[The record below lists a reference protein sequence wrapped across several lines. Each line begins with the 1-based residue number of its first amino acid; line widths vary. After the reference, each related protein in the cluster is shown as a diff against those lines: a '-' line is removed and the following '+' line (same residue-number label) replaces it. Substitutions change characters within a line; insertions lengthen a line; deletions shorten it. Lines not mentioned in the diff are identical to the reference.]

1 MDAFNNRTG
10 NNFRPVIYISTLFL
24 LISMVCL
31 IVNYSIAS
39 SITWSL
45 YPIGGFIVIM
55 ASLFPLLILKKY
67 KAIGLFAG
75 LTVTLIPY
83 IYLIQTLVSVKGWFF
98 PLALPIVILS
108 LLAFGISLMAFT
120 SKKLN
125 KITAAAVAVFMFGVI
140 VNYGVGVFVN
150 RFLNE
155 NNGDEII
162 RVAIVYASVI
172 LSLILMI
179 IAFSRRKGKK

>member
-1 MDAFNNRTG
+1 MDTVNNSTTNNNR
-10 NNFRPVIYISTLFL
+10 PVNYITILFL
-24 LISMVCL
+24 LIAMVCL
-31 IVNYSIAS
+31 IVNYSTARAIS
-39 SITWSL
+39 WSL
-45 YPIGGFIVIM
+45 YPIGGLIIIM

-67 KAIGLFAG
+67 KAFGAFVG
-75 LTVTLIPY
+75 LTVTVIPY
-83 IYLIQTLVSVKGWFF
+83 LYLIQTLVATKGWFI
-98 PLALPIVILS
+98 PLALPIALLS
-108 LLAFGISLMAFT
+108 LLALGISLMAFT
-120 SKKLN
+120 SKKIN

>member
-1 MDAFNNRTG
+1 MDTFNNRTG
-10 NNFRPVIYISTLFL
+10 NNDRPVFYISTLFL
-24 LISMVCL
+24 LISIICL
-31 IVNYSIAS
+31 IVNYSIAI

-55 ASLFPLLILKKY
+55 ASLFPLLILQKY

-83 IYLIQTLVSVKGWFF
+83 IYIIQTLVSVKGWFF

-108 LLAFGISLMAFT
+108 LLALGISLMAFT

-125 KITAAAVAVFMFGVI
+125 KIAATAITVFLFGVI
-140 VNYGVGVFVN
+140 VNYGVGVIVN

-155 NNGDEII
+155 NNESDKF
-162 RVAIVYASVI
+162 RVLTISISVI
-172 LSLILMI
+172 ISLILMI
-179 IAFSRRKGKK
+179 VAYTRRKEAK